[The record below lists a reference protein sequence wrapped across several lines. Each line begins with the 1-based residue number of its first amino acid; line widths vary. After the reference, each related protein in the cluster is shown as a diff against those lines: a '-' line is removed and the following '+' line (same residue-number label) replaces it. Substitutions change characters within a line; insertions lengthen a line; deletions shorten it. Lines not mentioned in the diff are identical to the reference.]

1 MGKRDYVKVMHD
13 GIEVD
18 KPERDDA
25 VLFNV
30 DCDEPD
36 AQVWIPRS
44 LLKSFDADEM
54 WIPEWKAEEIG
65 ADYE

>member
-1 MGKRDYVKVMHD
+1 MGKRNFVRVLHN

-18 KPERDDA
+18 RDHLEA

-30 DCDEPD
+30 DCDD
-36 AQVWIPRS
+36 KDDRAWVPRS
-44 LLKSFDADEM
+44 LLTSYDDEEM
-54 WIPEWKAEEIG
+54 WIPEWKAEAIG

>member
-1 MGKRDYVKVMHD
+1 MSRNDYVLVQHN
-13 GIEVD
+13 GVVVD
-18 KPERDDA
+18 RDDLNA
-25 VLFNV
+25 VLFSV

-36 AQVWIPRS
+36 DQAWIPRS
-44 LLKSFDADEM
+44 LLESYDDDEM